1 MQFRLTLFSD
11 TTIRLTLF
19 SDTNDRNKSLAWYLD
34 QVIAKNDLHF
44 DWLHWVR
51 FMNENSEFVITTI
64 VNSLLTFVLWPNLF
78 PIQFILNTRIKRYPW
93 RIWVIQFS
101 IGALKS
107 FEPTKG
113 TKKTSILS
121 EGAKKTPIRL
131 SKGTKNLNS
140 GKKNKKKTAP
150 IKSFKIFISGSF

>member
-1 MQFRLTLFSD
+1 MCIL
-11 TTIRLTLF
+11 IGC
-19 SDTNDRNKSLAWYLD
+19 
-34 QVIAKNDLHF
+34 IAF
-44 DWLHWVR
+44 A
-51 FMNENSEFVITTI
+51 FMNENAKFVITTI

-93 RIWVIQFS
+93 RIIQFS

-121 EGAKKTPIRL
+121 EGAKKTTIRRL
-131 SKGTKNLNS
+131 KGTKNLNS
-140 GKKNKKKTAP
+140 GKKNKKKQLQWSLLKYLAREVFNSMKYK
-150 IKSFKIFISGSF
+150 IRWCSLVIQLHNSSDIFIFNDG